1 MLWLCEIEKAIKEV
15 KELCPLLTFTEVRIE
30 SWGIRFYTLSSI
42 EICWFNNGN
51 IMQIE
56 ENGAEKLFEK
66 IFINP
71 LTNQ

>member
-15 KELCPLLTFTEVRIE
+15 KELCPHLSFTEVQIE

-56 ENGAEKLFEK
+56 ENGVENFLKKLSQ
-66 IFINP
+66 NP
-71 LTNQ
+71 LTND